1 MEYSV
6 AESFSPAGISSFF
19 EICDSTKNGKPI
31 KKPEIIGARGG
42 GFGLQKGIHT
52 KIVGSKAKKN
62 NILIYINEELT
73 TKAKTTKTAADL
85 FLKKTEKKFNITIKH
100 EIEIPIGSGFG
111 TSAGGALTTG
121 LALSRILDLN
131 LTYNQI
137 GKIAHEAEIKCKTGL
152 GTVGPL
158 MVGGC
163 VLTIEPGAPGI
174 SVIDQIPISKD
185 YVIVSGVVNPISTKI
200 ILNSEKKRRLINKW
214 GKNTLDQI
222 LINPSLEN
230 FMNCSL
236 EFAEKTGFLTPKLK
250 KLAKYAKKAGA
261 IGSAQNMVGEAIH
274 TLTFQENAINI
285 VKVFEKILPKQKIFT
300 SRIDFQGA
308 RIL

>member
-1 MEYSV
+1 LEYRV

-19 EICDSTKNGKPI
+19 EICDRTKNGEPI
-31 KKPEIIGARGG
+31 NKSEKIGARGG

-62 NILIYINEELT
+62 NILIYINDELA
-73 TKAKTTKTAADL
+73 TKAKTTKTAANL
-85 FLKKTEKKFNITIKH
+85 FLKKTEKKFNISIKH
-100 EIEIPIGSGFG
+100 KIEIPIGSGFG

-121 LALSRILDLN
+121 LALSKILDLN

-174 SVIDQIPISKD
+174 SVIDQIPITKD
-185 YVIVSGVVNPISTKI
+185 YVIVSGVVNPISTNI
-200 ILNSEKKRRLINKW
+200 ILNSEKKRKTINKW
-214 GKNTLDQI
+214 GKATLNQI
-222 LINPSLEN
+222 LANPTPKN

-236 EFAEKTGFLTPKLK
+236 EFAEKTGFLTPKIK
-250 KLAKYAKKAGA
+250 KLVKYAKKAGA

-274 TLTFQENAINI
+274 TLTLQKNATKI
-285 VKVFEKILPKQKIFT
+285 VKVFEKILPKEKIFI

-308 RIL
+308 RVQ